1 MDETAAT
8 PSKFN
13 CVNVVSWFVAVRRRL
28 SASLRRAF
36 GRFAALG
43 YHARA
48 LADDSPPAPGA
59 SPQDRLD
66 SWKEIA
72 AYLGRSP
79 RTVQRWERTEG
90 LPVHRLQHERLGSV
104 YAYRAELDEWWRAR
118 RVSLQAA
125 PEEGDDVEAA
135 GGAGEALPSQEAP
148 VVPGPTRGAP
158 RSWLAVAAVV
168 ALALGLLGWWSRRGA
183 PAAPT
188 RLAVL
193 PFDNLSG
200 APEDEYL
207 SAGFTEELTAEL
219 SRLQP
224 ERLRVIPR
232 ASVTGFKSAA
242 RPIAALRKELA
253 AEYVLVG
260 SLRRAGDRLRV
271 TAQLVRASD
280 ESPVWA
286 DSYDGRV
293 GEALALQA
301 DVALRVAREV
311 RVKLAPPDRER
322 LAARRGLPAGAHQAY
337 LRGRH
342 RMALGDAED
351 KHAAIGHFEEA
362 TRLAP
367 GFAEAWAG
375 LAEAC
380 VDLAGYG
387 YGGLTPPEALRRARS
402 AAQTAIELDPGSS
415 EAHLALGGVLLFA
428 DRDWTGAGRAYG
440 RALALNP
447 GDSAAWQAQSLY
459 LAAAGRTDEALAAA
473 RQARDLDPL
482 SAPVNRTLG
491 AQLYFARRYDEALA
505 HFGKLRALAP
515 DDVNVLDALCEIH
528 WQKGDFAGF
537 FEAFADETRVMGM
550 PQWLAAA
557 RQGHARDG
565 SRGLARALIGEIQ
578 RSPGLTSPYLVA
590 ELYARG
596 GETEPA
602 LEWLEKAEASG
613 ATQVFYA
620 RAAPYF
626 EKLHGHP
633 RFEALLRRIG
643 PSTP

>member
-1 MDETAAT
+1 M
-8 PSKFN
+8 PSRR
-13 CVNVVSWFVAVRRRL
+13 VALAV
-28 SASLRRAF
+28 
-36 GRFAALG
+36 GAAL
-43 YHARA
+43 
-48 LADDSPPAPGA
+48 
-59 SPQDRLD
+59 
-66 SWKEIA
+66 
-72 AYLGRSP
+72 
-79 RTVQRWERTEG
+79 
-90 LPVHRLQHERLGSV
+90 
-104 YAYRAELDEWWRAR
+104 
-118 RVSLQAA
+118 
-125 PEEGDDVEAA
+125 
-135 GGAGEALPSQEAP
+135 
-148 VVPGPTRGAP
+148 
-158 RSWLAVAAVV
+158 V
-168 ALALGLLGWWSRRGA
+168 ALALGLWGWGTWSRQGA
-183 PAAPT
+183 PSAPT

-200 APEDEYL
+200 AVEDEYL

-224 ERLRVIPR
+224 ERLRVVPR
-232 ASVTGFKSAA
+232 ASVTRFKASP
-242 RPIAALRKELA
+242 RPIAELRQELQA
-253 AEYVLVG
+253 DYVLVG
-260 SLRRAGDRLRV
+260 SLRRAGERLRV

-351 KHAAIGHFEEA
+351 KHAAIAHFEEA

-387 YGGLTPPEALRRARS
+387 YGGLTPPEALQRARA
-402 AAQTAIELDPGSS
+402 AAQRALELDPGSS
-415 EAHLALGGVLLFA
+415 PAHAALGAVLLYA
-428 DRDWTGAGRAYG
+428 DRDWAGAGRAYG

-447 GDSAAWQAQSLY
+447 GDSAVWQAQSLY
-459 LAAAGRTDEALAAA
+459 LVAAGHTDEALAAA
-473 RQARDLDPL
+473 RQARALDPL

-491 AQLYFARRYDEALA
+491 AQLYFARRDDEALA
-505 HFGKLRALAP
+505 HFRKLRALAP

-528 WQKGDFAGF
+528 WQQGDFAGF

-565 SRGLARALIGEIQ
+565 SRGLARALIEEIQ

-596 GETEPA
+596 GETELA
-602 LEWLEKAEASG
+602 IDWLEKAEAAG

-633 RFEALLRRIG
+633 RFEALLKRIG
-643 PSTP
+643 P